1 MDDRNLVVFPRGFI
15 GVTNLGLNREK
26 NKETL
31 VDEVIDLRYK
41 KVNTEVDTDAY
52 NLNITKLYGLM
63 IDALINDKLTFN
75 KAIIVEAFRSIGS
88 NDLMDWIKIQK
99 HSRYFTLNHQ
109 KFVLDTLK
117 FIQTGKRNTSIRTW
131 EVVLHRKYINDTEHV
146 SNNVKFDSELK
157 SFSQTQLKDGF
168 VMSNSLLRIIPQ
180 WLSHRGGNE
189 DLLLTL
195 NIIFGKELNN

>member
-52 NLNITKLYGLM
+52 NLNITKLYGMM

-146 SNNVKFDSELK
+146 SNNTKFDSELK
-157 SFSQTQLKDGF
+157 SFSQTQLKDSS
-168 VMSNSLLRIIPQ
+168 VLTNSLLRIIPQ